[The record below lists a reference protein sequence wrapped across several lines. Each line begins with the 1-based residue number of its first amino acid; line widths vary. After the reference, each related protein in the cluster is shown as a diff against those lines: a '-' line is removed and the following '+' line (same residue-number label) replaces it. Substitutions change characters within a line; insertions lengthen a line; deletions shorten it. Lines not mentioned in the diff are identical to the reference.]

1 MSIPT
6 GERARTI
13 GPCDLTDPPPAAAR
27 PRTGRPVGR
36 SRKPRVAER
45 RFAGAVTV
53 PADPPLLPADPD
65 LVPVRPRRP
74 LLLEFGAAILIVGG
88 LVGVFGRVAAPDLVT
103 SGPLELALL
112 ALNGLLIVVGLLV
125 RAGRAWILDLNVVA
139 IALFIELTALP
150 SGVAMVFAGL
160 DAIVLAALIRHRAW
174 FDPATWPL
182 EPVPDAA
189 AGRRPRP

>member
-1 MSIPT
+1 M
-6 GERARTI
+6 A
-13 GPCDLTDPPPAAAR
+13 D
-27 PRTGRPVGR
+27 
-36 SRKPRVAER
+36 R

-53 PADPPLLPADPD
+53 PAESARLRSDPD

-88 LVGVFGRVAAPDLVT
+88 LVGVFGRMAAPDLVT

-125 RAGRAWILDLNVVA
+125 RAGRAWVLDLNVVA

-150 SGVAMVFAGL
+150 SGVAIVFAGL
-160 DAIVLAALIRHRAW
+160 DAIVLAALLRHRAW

-182 EPVPDAA
+182 EPGPDLA
-189 AGRRPRP
+189 AGGRPRR